1 MTGLSQT
8 AVSTP
13 PLVPTGMAGGNP
25 GAQWAVGV
33 VRGEPG
39 EERVSHRGIGGPD
52 RSAEESA
59 LLIDEESRHANDAR
73 ILGTGKQ
80 KVIAPD
86 VDTALPYR
94 TQAFWGEG
102 RQGEHLL
109 TGLDPR
115 PGEVNQATDNP
126 GFLDADHL
134 ANVAGSPRPSR
145 SSSMSEENVR
155 RPGRR

>member
-1 MTGLSQT
+1 
-8 AVSTP
+8 
-13 PLVPTGMAGGNP
+13 MAGGNP

-73 ILGTGKQ
+73 ILRTGKQ

-86 VDTALPYR
+86 VTQRCHTARKPS
-94 TQAFWGEG
+94 GEKAAKG
-102 RQGEHLL
+102 N
-109 TGLDPR
+109 TC
-115 PGEVNQATDNP
+115 
-126 GFLDADHL
+126 
-134 ANVAGSPRPSR
+134 
-145 SSSMSEENVR
+145 
-155 RPGRR
+155 